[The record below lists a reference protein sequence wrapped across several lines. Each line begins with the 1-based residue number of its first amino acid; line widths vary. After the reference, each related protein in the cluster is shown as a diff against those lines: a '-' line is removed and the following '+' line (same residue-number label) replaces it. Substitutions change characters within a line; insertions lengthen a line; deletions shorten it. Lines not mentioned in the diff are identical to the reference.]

1 MARTLSDADI
11 AALKEALQPSNC
23 ACWIPE
29 AAQKDFNEVWPVL
42 SSFAHS
48 VKTGQK
54 ITLSI
59 FVKVLM
65 TVGVIFT
72 LFGLKVFGKGLVET
86 AAPFVK
92 ALVGK

>member
-1 MARTLSDADI
+1 MNRTLTDADI
-11 AALKEALQPSNC
+11 EALKAVFQPSGC
-23 ACWIPE
+23 TCWLPD

-54 ITLSI
+54 ITVSI

-65 TVGVIFT
+65 LAGVALT
-72 LFGLKVFGKGLVET
+72 LFGLKAFGKGVIEAIT
-86 AAPFVK
+86 PYVK
-92 ALVGK
+92 LMAK